1 MYFTVSADKE
11 KSHDS
16 EPLKRVNPN
25 ISSLVKSFVT
35 AYDKRFP
42 PKTQENE
49 GNGRTS
55 SFLDGNIS
63 SMPYPYYGI
72 KYTPLKSCLKRTET
86 DFQAARI
93 RSKAVIFSNDIGVK
107 YFLKI
112 QPPSMCSRNNESEDG
127 DSSNSEEAYPKITK
141 KETPNKNEIILIEEN
156 GPDRSYMNST
166 PRKVLLEKI
175 TFDDTQHIVFG
186 TVRVHNLGFEKKIS
200 IRYTFDIWKTINELE
215 AEFTRVASKPTEN
228 WVGEDIF
235 SFSLKFPE
243 NISNGESISKNS
255 SLEFCINYIVNE
267 QEYWDNN
274 SGKNYIYKIVNTSP
288 KKDIIKPFSKLNSNN
303 FKIKSDVLHDEFLET
318 KKQSVSLFSKKSFL
332 TAPKTLHFASFG
344 YQSINSYNNS
354 ISNSSPLNP
363 NTNTIINSGY
373 IPRFENLHINDANI
387 SAFEKTFTTPKTEI
401 YINNSPIGHEIIQPE
416 RFYGDIGMKSNSTN
430 LSSIPIFSPSA
441 LRAAS
446 PSSLRAASPS
456 SLRAASPN
464 ALRAAPPSSLRAAS
478 PNTLRAASP
487 SSLRAASPIAIIS
500 SSPNIHDATEKA
512 MGVYGYQGYSS
523 SPLTETS
530 PLIY

>member
-11 KSHDS
+11 KSNDS
-16 EPLKRVNPN
+16 EPSKKMNPN

-42 PKTQENE
+42 IKIKENE
-49 GNGRTS
+49 GNRRTS

-63 SMPYPYYGI
+63 SMPYPYYG
-72 KYTPLKSCLKRTET
+72 KKHTTLKSCLKRTET
-86 DFQAARI
+86 DFQTTRI
-93 RSKAVIFSNDIGVK
+93 GSKAVIFNDDLDIK

-112 QPPSMCSRNNESEDG
+112 QPPSMCGHNNKSEDS
-127 DSSNSEEAYPKITK
+127 DSQDSEEAYPKITK
-141 KETPNKNEIILIEEN
+141 KETPNKTEIILIEEN
-156 GPDRSYMNST
+156 GPVRNYMNST
-166 PRKVLLEKI
+166 PRKVLLEKV

-200 IRYTFDIWKTINELE
+200 IRYTFDIWKTIRELE
-215 AEFTRVASKPTEN
+215 AEFTRVASKPAEN

-235 SFSLKFPE
+235 LFSLKFPE
-243 NISNGESISKNS
+243 SISNGESTTKYN
-255 SLEFCINYIVNE
+255 SLEFCINYNVNG

-288 KKDIIKPFSKLNSNN
+288 KKDIIKPSSKSISNTH
-303 FKIKSDVLHDEFLET
+303 KIKSDVLHDEFLET

-363 NTNTIINSGY
+363 NTNTLINSGY
-373 IPRFENLHINDANI
+373 TPRFENLHISDTNI
-387 SAFEKTFTTPKTEI
+387 NAFEKTFTTPKTEI
-401 YINNSPIGHEIIQPE
+401 YINNSPISHDIALPE
-416 RFYGDIGMKSNSTN
+416 RFYGDIGMKSSSSN
-430 LSSIPIFSPSA
+430 LSSIPLFSPSA
-441 LRAAS
+441 
-446 PSSLRAASPS
+446 
-456 SLRAASPN
+456 LRAASPN
-464 ALRAAPPSSLRAAS
+464 ALRAASPNTLRAASPNSLRAAS